1 MAQAA
6 DQTTIKFDEK
16 ARTFTAAL
24 GPDGRIVLNQSAGR
38 TEQVMGVENLQAAA
52 RSSDPEGRAMFE
64 QKAIGLQQRV
74 DQTAS
79 IQINPSTPGFTMVP
93 PKGPAS

>member
-6 DQTTIKFDEK
+6 DQTIIKFDDN
-16 ARTFTAAL
+16 ARTFTPTL
-24 GPDGRIVLNQSAGR
+24 GADGRIVMSQSAGR
-38 TEQVMGVENLQAAA
+38 TEQAMGIDNLQAAA
-52 RSSDPEGRAMFE
+52 RCSTGEGRAMFE

-79 IQINPSTPGFTMVP
+79 LQTNPSTPGFTMVP
-93 PKGPAS
+93 PKGPSA